1 LEGLLK
7 RIVAGLTI
15 SAASAALAVVAYAA
29 ELPTWAYP
37 VNPPGGGA
45 AQTAS
50 DDKTLYEVPDST
62 VKLTKAQIGGR
73 PTVPDWHPN
82 DHPQMPD
89 IVAKGRGTEVRA
101 CGYCHQPSGVGR
113 PENAALTG
121 LTPEYIRQQVL
132 AFRDGQRQGS
142 EPKRTPQNL
151 MIAVAKGVT
160 DAELTQAA
168 VYFSELKPKSFVKV
182 VEADSVPK
190 TTVAGG
196 MVVKAHDGGMEAIGN
211 RMIEVP
217 DDFERAENRD
227 PRTMYTAYVPK
238 GTLAKGEALVRSG
251 GNGKTVACGI
261 CHGADLKG
269 VGDIPMIAGR
279 SPSYIIR
286 QLYDIQNGM
295 RSGGQT
301 ALMKQVVAKMTTED
315 MIAVAAYAASR
326 QP

>member
-7 RIVAGLTI
+7 RVLAGLTI
-15 SAASAALAVVAYAA
+15 SAASAALGAVAYAA
-29 ELPTWAYP
+29 EIPSWAYP
-37 VNPPGGGA
+37 LNPPGGGA
-45 AQTAS
+45 TQAAS
-50 DDKTLYEVPDST
+50 DDKTLYEVPDSA

-73 PTVPDWHPN
+73 PVVPDWHPG
-82 DHPQMPD
+82 DHPAMPD
-89 IVAKGRGTEVRA
+89 IVAKGRGNDVRA
-101 CGYCHQPSGVGR
+101 CGFCHQPSGVGR
-113 PENAALTG
+113 PENAALAG
-121 LTPEYIRQQVL
+121 LTPEYIRDQVL
-132 AFRDGQRQGS
+132 AFRNGERQGS

-151 MIAVAKGVT
+151 MIALAKGVT
-160 DAELTQAA
+160 DAEITQAA

-182 VEADSVPK
+182 VEAATVPK

-196 MVVKAHDGGMEAIGN
+196 MVVKAHEGGMEPIGN

-227 PRTMYTAYVPK
+227 PRTTYTAYVPP
-238 GTLAKGEALVRSG
+238 GTLAKGRALVTTG
-251 GNGKTVACGI
+251 GNGKTIACGI
-261 CHGADLKG
+261 CHGPDLKG

-286 QLYDIQNGM
+286 QLYDIQNGT
-295 RSGGQT
+295 RSGSDT

-315 MIAVAAYAASR
+315 MIAVAAYAASQ